1 MRVSMALV
9 LVLIGYRVVLVAL
22 SVEGFSRG
30 RFEPPPGGL
39 GSPLL
44 LFLLVPFLIVVRR
57 FVGAGYAWA
66 RGIYTMYT
74 AVRVIAIVVGGP
86 WHRHS
91 LPLALLYVA
100 SAALLFTPSAQRWF
114 AERRTGRA

>member
-1 MRVSMALV
+1 MALV

-22 SVEGFSRG
+22 SVEGFTWG
-30 RFEPPPGGL
+30 RFDPPPGGL

-57 FVGAGYAWA
+57 FIGAGHSWA
-66 RGIYTMYT
+66 RSVYAVYVS
-74 AVRVIAIVVGGP
+74 VRVAAIVLGSP

-91 LPLALLYVA
+91 LPLVVLYLA
-100 SAALLFTPSAQRWF
+100 SAALLFTPSARRWF
-114 AERRTGRA
+114 AERRRGRA